1 MQNIFLNAVILYNM
15 PFVLEC
21 RRWCR
26 RWGFWGELGVANT
39 VGWAGFASNF
49 FLLQVKLSKNSFHLF
64 ACFSGN
70 FASSF
75 SLNLRLIFR
84 FASKQKNP
92 INVFASFRFP
102 NFSFCFVSLSY
113 FSFHFVSLCFASV
126 FPSFRFKIFLFAH
139 FTSNFIQG
147 QALKH

>member
-1 MQNIFLNAVILYNM
+1 MPSSCIICHLSQNVDDDVGGGGFGGSQGWRTQQGG
-15 PFVLEC
+15 PVLL
-21 RRWCR
+21 RI
-26 RWGFWGELGVANT
+26 
-39 VGWAGFASNF
+39 F

-92 INVFASFRFP
+92 INVFASFRYP

-126 FPSFRFKIFLFAH
+126 SFRFKIFLFAH